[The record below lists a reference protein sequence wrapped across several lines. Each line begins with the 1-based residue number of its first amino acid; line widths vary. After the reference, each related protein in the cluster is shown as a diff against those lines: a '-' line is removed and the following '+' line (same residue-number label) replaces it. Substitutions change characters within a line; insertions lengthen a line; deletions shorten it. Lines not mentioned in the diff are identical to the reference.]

1 MFDTIKSTVEPTA
14 GEWVS
19 EHGFVVTYPEVKVA
33 PDSLE
38 AVFYQARYRDDGV
51 IVASI
56 HGPRGCSLDD
66 PQVIANANIMAAAKE
81 LLAVAVEIEANT
93 ALSDALRKKA
103 RAAIRKAKGLTNGQE
118 AHRPRRRRK
127 LAYL

>member
-1 MFDTIKSTVEPTA
+1 MFPPIKSTVEPTA
-14 GEWVS
+14 GTWVA
-19 EHGFVVTYPEVKVA
+19 EHGFVVTYPERPPQTDPFEIRFMDLDKG
-33 PDSLE
+33 E
-38 AVFYQARYRDDGV
+38 

-56 HGPRGCSLDD
+56 FGPKGVAAMDD
-66 PQVIANANIMAAAKE
+66 PQAIADANVMAAAKE
-81 LLAVAVEIEANT
+81 LYAVAVEIEANT

>member
-1 MFDTIKSTVEPTA
+1 MFDLTKSTVEPTA
-14 GEWVS
+14 GEWIS
-19 EHGFVVTYPEVKVA
+19 EHGFVVTYPERKYA

-38 AVFYQARYRDDGV
+38 AAFASRFRDDGA

-56 HGPRGCSLDD
+56 HGPRGCSLTD

-81 LLAVAVEIEANT
+81 LMAVAVEIEANE

-103 RAAIRKAKGLTNGQE
+103 RAAIRKAKGLSNGQE
-118 AHRPRRRRK
+118 AHRPRRRRNA
-127 LAYL
+127 AYL

>member
-1 MFDTIKSTVEPTA
+1 MFPPIKSTVEPTA
-14 GEWVS
+14 GTWKAEYGSVWSYFPSPTLDAAPGAFIDTPEPVLIAS
-19 EHGFVVTYPEVKVA
+19 VYGKGVLRSVEEPEVVA
-33 PDSLE
+33 
-38 AVFYQARYRDDGV
+38 
-51 IVASI
+51 
-56 HGPRGCSLDD
+56 
-66 PQVIANANIMAAAKE
+66 NTNIMAAAKD